1 MIKQI
6 TLSDHTHDIGAKYD
20 GGGNEIVSTYISRT
34 QTQGVVVK
42 NLTLTDGTTG
52 TTVTYKLVCV
62 DD

>member
-1 MIKQI
+1 MIKKI
-6 TLSDHTHDIGAKYD
+6 TVNSVPHDIGAVYD
-20 GGGNEIVSTYISRT
+20 GNGNEIATTYISQS

-52 TTVTYKLVCV
+52 ATVTYKLVCV